1 MIYTK
6 LPSPGMS
13 WKVLNWTMW
22 LHFHTVGKSCIW
34 TICTAMSRLWRHWF
48 EILVAHE
55 KTSMQTQILQM
66 QGIDQCQQRLALT
79 SACIYQFWSWREPTL
94 LQSRRI
100 QWCNIFKPS
109 LPPGRKWTK
118 YRKYH
123 TPYGCGTHPHSRDRI
138 AKSAVFFFWEFFY
151 PPKSVGK
158 HHELWLSLAT
168 K

>member
-13 WKVLNWTMW
+13 LWEKVAYGPSAQLCQD
-22 LHFHTVGKSCIW
+22 S
-34 TICTAMSRLWRHWF
+34 LWRHWF
-48 EILVAHE
+48 EILVVSNPSKRSKAHE

-79 SACIYQFWSWREPTL
+79 SACIYQFWSWREPIL

-100 QWCNIFKPS
+100 QWWNIFKSS
-109 LPPGRKWTK
+109 LPPEENEQKIPHPLWMF
-118 YRKYH
+118 
-123 TPYGCGTHPHSRDRI
+123 CTHPHSRDRI